1 MACTPG
7 ILLKYKTPSLLVVL
21 LHSILFTVL
30 WFLTNM
36 KYYENY
42 CVDCRNVVTQQP
54 PPQQPPP
61 QQPPPQQPPPQQPP
75 PQQPPP
81 KQPPPQLPAQ
91 QVQVQIPAQQVQVRQ
106 QLPPQTSVNNSQLPE
121 TGINEFCDPNNYN
134 KVLCALSRNKA
145 DKWDR
150 DRTKYAYVKPELRNF
165 NQKTKM

>member
-42 CVDCRNVVTQQP
+42 CVDCRNVVT
-54 PPQQPPP
+54 
-61 QQPPPQQPPPQQPP
+61 QQPP